1 MGNIMKI
8 IKNPLLLFQ
17 TLGYR
22 GFFNWMSDETYLK
35 IAYYARM
42 HKKLDLNNPETFN
55 EKLQWLKIY
64 DRKPIYTTMVDK
76 YAVKEYVS
84 NLIGDEYIIS
94 TLGVWER
101 FDDINFD
108 TLPNSFVLKCT
119 HDSGGLIICSDKSKL
134 NIKAARKKINRS
146 LKKNFYWQGREWPYK
161 DVKPRILA
169 EEYMVDESGYELK
182 DYKLFCFD
190 GFAKAMF
197 IASDRQLPDEETKFD
212 FYDMNFK
219 HLPFTNGH
227 PNSNIEI
234 KRPAS
239 FEKMKRLA
247 EKLSE
252 GIPQVRVDFYDING
266 QVYFG
271 ELTLSHW
278 SSMTA
283 FDPEEWD
290 QKLGEWIKL
299 PDIVGGYLIANSGY
313 ILWLHVRED
322 NLPVY
327 KFFCFDGEPRV
338 IQVIQNDKQKNE
350 CIDYFDIEWNMLNF
364 RQNFQNSQ
372 IPLKRPRCLNEMI
385 DTVRILAKEKM
396 GFIRVDLYTI
406 NEKIFFSEYTFFSDG
421 GFERFYPETWDSELG
436 KLINLSR
443 DEKLS

>member
-1 MGNIMKI
+1 
-8 IKNPLLLFQ
+8 
-17 TLGYR
+17 
-22 GFFNWMSDETYLK
+22 
-35 IAYYARM
+35 
-42 HKKLDLNNPETFN
+42 
-55 EKLQWLKIY
+55 
-64 DRKPIYTTMVDK
+64 
-76 YAVKEYVS
+76 
-84 NLIGDEYIIS
+84 
-94 TLGVWER
+94 
-101 FDDINFD
+101 
-108 TLPNSFVLKCT
+108 
-119 HDSGGLIICSDKSKL
+119 
-134 NIKAARKKINRS
+134 
-146 LKKNFYWQGREWPYK
+146 
-161 DVKPRILA
+161 
-169 EEYMVDESGYELK
+169 
-182 DYKLFCFD
+182 
-190 GFAKAMF
+190 
-197 IASDRQLPDEETKFD
+197 
-212 FYDMNFK
+212 
-219 HLPFTNGH
+219 
-227 PNSNIEI
+227 
-234 KRPAS
+234 
-239 FEKMKRLA
+239 
-247 EKLSE
+247 
-252 GIPQVRVDFYDING
+252 
-266 QVYFG
+266 
-271 ELTLSHW
+271 
-278 SSMTA
+278 MTA